1 MNVNTL
7 SLSTRHLELLDLF
20 RPFGLLSGI
29 DHPTHVTYSNKSS
42 LDMPIRSVSELHV
55 HAGVVSTTISELL
68 PIYTFA
74 HLKVEMINKLMF
86 LPPVLRA

>member
-1 MNVNTL
+1 
-7 SLSTRHLELLDLF
+7 
-20 RPFGLLSGI
+20 
-29 DHPTHVTYSNKSS
+29 
-42 LDMPIRSVSELHV
+42 MPIRSVSELHV